1 MVSVKSEWKSKRLP
15 AGQPLFYIRHA
26 GAICAFILK
35 RFLNLNRLSL
45 RVENAV

>member
-1 MVSVKSEWKSKRLP
+1 VEVQEAARWAAS
-15 AGQPLFYIRHA
+15 FCFRHA